1 MEVILLDNVDKLGDK
16 HTIVKVK
23 DGYGRNYLIPQGV
36 ALIAN
41 ATNRKRLNEFIKR
54 EEATEAKRVGEYQEI
69 LEQIGDTVIKVAAKA
84 GASGKIFGSVTN
96 VQLAAVLKEQFGIDL
111 DRRKIILPE
120 EVKNLGTYVAQLE
133 LHKEIKG
140 ELRFEV
146 VED

>member
-41 ATNRKRLNEFIKR
+41 ATNRKRLNEFIRR

-69 LEQIGDTVIKVAAKA
+69 LNQIGDTVIKVAAKA

-96 VQLAAVLKEQFGIDL
+96 VQLAAVLKEKFGIDL